1 MAGRLDYRNFSEV
14 FGNGDTLPYDQHVN
28 RDIESKRKS
37 LGGVLFVDRV
47 FTALGIQK
55 VKSYPP
61 KDTRTLHDLYQQILA
76 SKMTTH
82 HKLSA
87 LYYLLLDHDDGLS
100 ARSKISDNFA
110 IQTGMPKRYQIFMSG
125 LWHMDRLQFA
135 VALEYLA
142 HPSLLPEFADNI
154 ITVLVRHA
162 EHGDYSL
169 ALAYYAAVQP
179 VLKTQEAVEL
189 LFEALSRTDVS
200 EAFYYTRTLA
210 EPARQQLFEQLIA
223 SVLKESAGGSS
234 SGGSSAS
241 NNNAGGDVNRA
252 TELIALPLDMQEETW
267 LRTFLTAGDGRKLKR
282 AKDTMIMKKIV
293 SGDVDLGGEGS
304 KSLGGPWGIVLQGF
318 RHSTGG
324 EQ

>member
-1 MAGRLDYRNFSEV
+1 MAGRLDFRNFSDV

-55 VKSYPP
+55 VKIYPP

-87 LYYLLLDHDDGLS
+87 LYYLLLDHDEGLS
-100 ARSKISDNFA
+100 ARSKISENFVT
-110 IQTGMPKRYQIFMSG
+110 QTGMPKRYQIFMSG

-154 ITVLVRHA
+154 ISVLVRHA

-169 ALAYYAAVQP
+169 ALAYYTAVQP

-210 EPARQQLFEQLIA
+210 GPARQQLFEQLVG
-223 SVLKESAGGSS
+223 SVLKESASN
-234 SGGSSAS
+234 SAS
-241 NNNAGGDVNRA
+241 GGDVDVASRA
-252 TELIALPLDMQEETW
+252 EELISLPLDAQEETW
-267 LRTFLTAGDGRKLKR
+267 LRSYLTSGDGRKLKR

-293 SGDVDLGGEGS
+293 AGDVDLGEGT

-318 RHSTGG
+318 RSNPGS